1 MGDGVVRRRSGR
13 NERGGAGAEGILGPV
28 FLAVSLPARLRGLL
42 LRAPRDGVTVLAPCR
57 DVHTL
62 GMTRAIDV
70 AFADDRGRVIRA
82 FRDVGPGRRL
92 RCPGAAVALERF
104 AADGPWLRPGD
115 QMEIAV
121 ASAAAREEER

>member
-1 MGDGVVRRRSGR
+1 M
-13 NERGGAGAEGILGPV
+13 
-28 FLAVSLPARLRGLL
+28 SLPARLRGLL

-82 FRDVGPGRRL
+82 FRDVGPARRL

-121 ASAAAREEER
+121 ASAAAREEDGGGGGGGGRGGGGGERGGGGGGVGGG